1 MGTWAGSARLLPLV
15 ALASLRHEGGPKD
28 MVEQQLEGSSPQIL
42 PGEAKDVQ
50 QEGLWHHQWT
60 LWMDMCRA
68 VQVHGVRAGFP
79 SQTS

>member
-1 MGTWAGSARLLPLV
+1 
-15 ALASLRHEGGPKD
+15 

-50 QEGLWHHQWT
+50 QERLWHHQWT